1 MKKEIKVYDDLGNFI
16 GLDEIESSGV
26 TPQDAIK
33 ELNRKFDILSEQMD
47 EEKDVIEFNEL
58 FLKWLDNKFDLRV
71 GRR

>member
-58 FLKWLDNKFDLRV
+58 FFKWLDDKFDLRV
-71 GRR
+71 ERR

>member
-58 FLKWLDNKFDLRV
+58 FFKWLDDKFDLRV
-71 GRR
+71 KRR

>member
-47 EEKDVIEFNEL
+47 EEKDVIELNEL

-71 GRR
+71 ERR

>member
-47 EEKDVIEFNEL
+47 EEKDVTEFNEL

>member
-58 FLKWLDNKFDLRV
+58 FFKWLDDKFGLRV
-71 GRR
+71 ERR

>member
-58 FLKWLDNKFDLRV
+58 LFKWLDDKFDLRV
-71 GRR
+71 ERR

>member
-26 TPQDAIK
+26 TQQDAIK

-47 EEKDVIEFNEL
+47 EEKDVTEFNEL

-71 GRR
+71 ERR

>member
-47 EEKDVIEFNEL
+47 EEKDVIELNEL
-58 FLKWLDNKFDLRV
+58 FFKWLDDKFDLRV
-71 GRR
+71 ERR

>member
-47 EEKDVIEFNEL
+47 EDKDVIEFNEL

-71 GRR
+71 ERR

>member
-58 FLKWLDNKFDLRV
+58 FFKWLDNKFDLRV
-71 GRR
+71 ERR

>member
-58 FLKWLDNKFDLRV
+58 FLKWLDDKFDLRV
-71 GRR
+71 ERR

>member
-47 EEKDVIEFNEL
+47 EEKDVTEFNEL

-71 GRR
+71 ERK

>member
-47 EEKDVIEFNEL
+47 KEKDVTEFNEL
-58 FLKWLDNKFDLRV
+58 FFKWLDDKFDLRV
-71 GRR
+71 ERR

>member
-58 FLKWLDNKFDLRV
+58 FLKWLDNKFYLRV
-71 GRR
+71 ERR

>member
-47 EEKDVIEFNEL
+47 EEKDVTEFNEL

-71 GRR
+71 ERR

>member
-71 GRR
+71 ERR